1 MKILQISIIAFA
13 FKVMHSAL
21 DGWSCPNAYYDT
33 PTMAYYML
41 VGFVIMACGFSV
53 KKLINL

>member
-13 FKVMHSAL
+13 LKVMHSAL

-33 PTMAYYML
+33 PTMACYML
-41 VGFVIMACGFSV
+41 AGFVIMAFSV
-53 KKLINL
+53 KRIINN

>member
-13 FKVMHSAL
+13 LKVMHSAL

-33 PTMAYYML
+33 PTMACYML
-41 VGFVIMACGFSV
+41 GGFVIMAFGFCV
-53 KKLINL
+53 KRIINN